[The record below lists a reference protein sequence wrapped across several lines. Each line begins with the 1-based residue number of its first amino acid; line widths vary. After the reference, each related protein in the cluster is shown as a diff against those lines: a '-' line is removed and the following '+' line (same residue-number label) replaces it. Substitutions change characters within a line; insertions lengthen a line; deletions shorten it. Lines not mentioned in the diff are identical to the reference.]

1 MAEVSRRHGELG
13 QAAATY
19 KQGIQHGTWEV
30 TDNPDFTV
38 A

>member
-19 KQGIQHGTWEV
+19 KQDLEHDTWQI
-30 TDNPDFTV
+30 PR
-38 A
+38 